1 MKNIFFSF
9 LVLMISTSINAAA
22 QTNKKEVNFT
32 TADDLTVTADLYLI
46 SDNSA
51 PFIILFHQAG
61 YSRGEYLETAP
72 KFNNLGY
79 NCLAVDQ
86 RSGREV
92 NQVVNKTNAEAK
104 DKYMKTAYTDAMPD
118 LEAAINYVKEKYNPK
133 KLIILGSSYSSTLSI
148 ILASKY
154 PEKID
159 AALAFSPGEYFLFE
173 NKKIEEFAVD
183 IKIPIFITSAKDEEF
198 MWKDI
203 YNKIP
208 AEYRNSYVPEVS
220 GIHGSRALWKTQ
232 EGNEGYWNAVKEF
245 LEKL

>member
-1 MKNIFFSF
+1 MKKKLFS
-9 LVLMISTSINAAA
+9 LLTLMICTSAITIA
-22 QTNKKEVNFT
+22 QTTKKEINFT
-32 TADDLTVTADLYLI
+32 TSDDLTVTADLYLT

-72 KFNNLGY
+72 KFNKLGY

-92 NQVVNKTNAEAK
+92 NEIVNKTNAKAK

-154 PEKID
+154 PKKID

-173 NKKIEEFAVD
+173 NRKIEEFASD

-208 AEYRNSYVPEVS
+208 SEYRNSYLPEVN
-220 GIHGSRALWKTQ
+220 GIHGSRALWEVQ

-245 LEKL
+245 LINL